1 MPVDT
6 AYARLVDANPV
17 PDVDMLRTRVEADA
31 LLLDV
36 TEGRHVMQSEM
47 KPIQE
52 RDRSWPA
59 NRLPA
64 IAAGVAV
71 VIAIA
76 VVVLISRPSEVATT
90 LGPIAA
96 GEAYIAAL
104 DAHDADALR
113 ALLAPDVVFENG
125 LADSVEDVAGIMSFY
140 AAADWRYTSD
150 GCAQS
155 TIDGTMVSCEYSHQ
169 NAWMAQPRPF
179 GSLEFVVENGRIA
192 RLTTNVINFPEWDTF
207 STWVRAN
214 HAADFNTIFLQSG
227 TQPAFTPDAIVL
239 WEQFTEEYVA
249 EQAAGG

>member
-64 IAAGVAV
+64 LAAGVAV

-104 DAHDADALR
+104 DAHDADAIR

-155 TIDGTMVSCEYSHQ
+155 TIDGTMVSLRVQPPERLDGAATTVRLVGVRGRERSDRSSHHQ
-169 NAWMAQPRPF
+169 RHKLSGVGHVFHVGAGEPR
-179 GSLEFVVENGRIA
+179 G
-192 RLTTNVINFPEWDTF
+192 
-207 STWVRAN
+207 
-214 HAADFNTIFLQSG
+214 
-227 TQPAFTPDAIVL
+227 
-239 WEQFTEEYVA
+239 
-249 EQAAGG
+249 